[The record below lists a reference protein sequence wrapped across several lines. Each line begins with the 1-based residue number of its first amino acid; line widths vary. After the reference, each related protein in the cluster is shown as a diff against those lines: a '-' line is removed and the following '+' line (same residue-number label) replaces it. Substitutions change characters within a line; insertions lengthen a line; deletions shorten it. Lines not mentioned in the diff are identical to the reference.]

1 MNKKIR
7 FIAALFVS
15 CSIISSTVFADDLSN
30 AKEKSEQ
37 IKSEM
42 EENKSKISELEKSK
56 DGIFNEI
63 SALDGEVDEL
73 NNKINVLNSQIT
85 QSTEKIKGLEQR
97 ASELK
102 AEVEKNKDVMD
113 KRMRVMYMNSSSSY
127 IEVLLDSKD
136 FSDLFSKLE
145 TITTMISFNNNVVS
159 EFKASQKEL
168 DGNLEESTKEKKTL
182 EEAKLS
188 VDKDLQNV
196 NAKKT
201 EKSELMAK
209 AEANLE
215 LAQSVLD
222 ENEAESQQIFASI
235 TAMEETAKKEAERA
249 SRGGTGSQSSNGGQT
264 SSSNV
269 STGGMYS
276 VTGTRY
282 PITSPFMS
290 RISPITGKEE
300 HHNGID
306 IGAPYGAPV
315 YALMNGIVTYAGVM
329 NGYGNVVVISHGEIS
344 TLYAHNSSL
353 SVSAGQTV
361 SGGQLISNVGST
373 GWSTG
378 PHLHFEVIKG
388 GVKIE
393 PSGYY
398 F

>member
-1 MNKKIR
+1 MNKKIK
-7 FIAALFVS
+7 FIAALIVS
-15 CSIISSTVFADDLSN
+15 CSIVSSTVFADDLSN

-37 IKSEM
+37 IKSDM
-42 EENKSKISELEKSK
+42 EENKSKVSEMEKSK

-63 SALDGEVDEL
+63 SALDSEMDEL
-73 NNKINVLNSQIT
+73 NNQVNVLNSQIT

-102 AEVEKNKDVMD
+102 KEIKKNKDVMD

-127 IEVLLDSKD
+127 IEVLLDAED
-136 FSDLFSKLE
+136 FTDFFSKLD

-168 DGNLEESTKEKKTL
+168 DTNLTESSKEKAAL
-182 EEAKLS
+182 EEAKVTVDNNLQS
-188 VDKDLQNV
+188 VS
-196 NAKKT
+196 AKKA

-209 AEANLE
+209 AEENLE
-215 LAQSVLD
+215 IAQSILD
-222 ENEAESQQIFASI
+222 ESEAESQKIFASI
-235 TAMEETAKKEAERA
+235 TAMEEAAKKEAERA
-249 SRGGTGSQSSNGGQT
+249 SRGGADSQSSNDGQT

-315 YALMNGIVTYAGVM
+315 YSLMNGIVTYAGWM

-353 SVSAGQTV
+353 SVSVGQTV
-361 SGGQLISNVGST
+361 SGGQQISNVGST

-378 PHLHFEVIKG
+378 PHLHFEVIKDG
-388 GVKIE
+388 AKIE